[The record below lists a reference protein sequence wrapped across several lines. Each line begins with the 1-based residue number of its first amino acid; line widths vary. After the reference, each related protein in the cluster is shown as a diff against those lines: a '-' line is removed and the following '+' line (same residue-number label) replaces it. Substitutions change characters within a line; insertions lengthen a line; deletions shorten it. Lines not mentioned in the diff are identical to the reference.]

1 MAKASLNN
9 IYDRL
14 NGVASY
20 HPFTA
25 DTFADWS
32 LEAGDIVTIGRD
44 GQNITSPVSA
54 TTIRWNGSQ
63 QVSIESRGEKERE
76 SVAKMSAK
84 AFNSGGNGGAGFRSG
99 GRRTTQE
106 KDMYTTLTKS
116 DESIRMYA
124 VNRTNALETEINIQ
138 AGRIDMVVTKDGK
151 VRAGIIVDAINADSS
166 VKISADRVVISGN
179 TSINDVL
186 YVSGGAAIFKVPV
199 SVGGGST
206 PIQLQNGAVTASS
219 IRVRSGGTPWDLKV
233 ADASLSSNGS
243 VLTITKVGGD
253 KINFSKATTL
263 EASWNSSTRRY
274 TAIAYQNNGTKTQ
287 VASISTVLAASI
299 AGSDID
305 WDGYMGHATVKA
317 QNESGT
323 YVTAA
328 TNVLINAKGAYDN
341 GAASVTHNPTAS
353 ATIGWTGGVSG
364 RTSLGS
370 ATASSLAHTYI
381 LIDANCSGHSKG
393 YYITLN

>member
-1 MAKASLNN
+1 M
-9 IYDRL
+9 
-14 NGVASY
+14 
-20 HPFTA
+20 
-25 DTFADWS
+25 
-32 LEAGDIVTIGRD
+32 TIGRD

-106 KDMYTTLTKS
+106 KDMYTDLQMS
-116 DESIRMYA
+116 DKEIKAFA
-124 VNRTNALETEINIQ
+124 VDKTNELEGKISIQ
-138 AGRIDMVVTKDGK
+138 ADRISIVVEGTGANAHVKPA
-151 VRAGIIVDAINADSS
+151 VIEAAITDSGGYLS
-166 VKISADRVVISGN
+166 SSIKISASKVMIDGR
-179 TSINDVL
+179 TAINDVMVVGSGRIAFTKPIT
-186 YVSGGAAIFKVPV
+186 VS
-199 SVGGGST
+199 
-206 PIQLQNGAVTASS
+206 
-219 IRVRSGGTPWDLKV
+219 SGGTSNSVMLGATGLTVNSRHFDV
-233 ADASLSSNGS
+233 ADVDVNGNS
-243 VLTITKVGGD
+243 LTITYWDGSTK
-253 KINFSKATTL
+253 NFSKATTL

-274 TAIAYQNNGTKTQ
+274 TAVAYQDNGTKTQ

-328 TNVLINAKGAYDN
+328 TNVLINGKGAYDN

-353 ATIGWTGGVSG
+353 ATIGWTGSVSG

-381 LIDANCSGHSKG
+381 LINASCSGSSKG